1 MKKYKIPK
9 NSLQLPFKTNIS
21 VLLFS
26 SILLAFAFISL
37 SIVEGIQNNIQKNIS
52 QNYNSHWSISKSQD
66 TYSLESWWDTT
77 PDEITKLKDH
87 KYTRGITTRSTLK
100 ALYDNSPVYIT
111 VIEDNDTN
119 VFATEKTISSNQ
131 LHISSHLSKKLGVDV
146 GSNMS
151 FYIPSLDETLSN
163 LTVEY
168 IFEPVDFFYNNYGI
182 YIHNSSIS
190 NIVDSKHQ
198 RYHVRFLASPLLHLV
213 ESTLDND
220 LFKHNI
226 KRVDSYLDYQ
236 IGQLNSIKK
245 IIHQCIYLIYILLGF
260 VFFLYHYSTL
270 NQQKLDSYAYRNGF
284 IKRQIPILQFFT
296 SCIMRLVY
304 STILA
309 ILITL
314 AFVQL
319 SIPFDSS
326 YFTMPFY
333 PEYNLPL
340 TYSFSARL
348 PYLNSIPLGIILGI
362 ISNGALLLCMKYPNT
377 TPNTEYRFLII
388 TCIALLGCLI
398 SHQYVNTNFAREGR
412 NNYWRQN
419 FFGRYTLTSESY
431 HEYTSFGFSP
441 PSFSLP
447 VDSFNIFNENQL
459 SYMASYETY
468 GEISAI
474 ITNSSKT
481 TTPTK
486 KYIPIKSIQGN
497 LSQFSNILELLN
509 TNQIVV
515 GKNLENYFTKD
526 NSVSLHIFH
535 KDNKVELSNIQATI
549 VDIPIKT
556 FNDTVFINHS
566 YLMSLLGLGIDQT
579 TKLQFTGNKTYITPL
594 TNEQAVISSLGEN
607 TSYWNKLSDFSIW
620 ALFVQT
626 LLLGVCVAVFI
637 LAMMLSIYTKDNLF
651 INHIWGIKSTPLYQ
665 NSIIYACCFAVGV
678 SLSWFINL
686 IGCLQKQSLPDFLY
700 IPNLVPKD
708 INFSPNW
715 TVAPLLLVG
724 FALFFIIVYYIFMH
738 IIKQIQNTINKDY
751 LS

>member
-9 NSLQLPFKTNIS
+9 NILQLPFKTNIS

-37 SIVEGIQNNIQKNIS
+37 SIVEGIQNNIKKNIS
-52 QNYNSHWSISKSQD
+52 QNYNSHWSISKSKD

-77 PDEITKLKDH
+77 PDEITKLTDH
-87 KYTRGITTRSTLK
+87 EYIRGITTRSSLK

-131 LHISSHLSKKLGVDV
+131 LHISSHLAKKLGVDI
-146 GSNMS
+146 GSDMS
-151 FYIPSLDETLSN
+151 FYIPILDETLSN
-163 LTVEY
+163 LTVDD
-168 IFEPVDFFYNNYGI
+168 IFEPVDFFYGDYGI
-182 YIHNSSIS
+182 YIHYSSIS
-190 NIVDSKHQ
+190 NIIESKHQ

-213 ESTLDND
+213 ESTIDNN

-226 KRVDSYLDYQ
+226 KRVDSYLEYQ

-245 IIHQCIYLIYILLGF
+245 IIYRCIYLIYVLLGF

-270 NQQKLDSYAYRNGF
+270 HQQKLDSYAYRNGF
-284 IKRQIPILQFFT
+284 IKRQIPVLQFFT
-296 SCIMRLVY
+296 SCIMRLVS

-314 AFVQL
+314 AFVKL

-326 YFTMPFY
+326 SITMPFY
-333 PEYNLPL
+333 LEYNLPL
-340 TYSFSARL
+340 TYSFSAGL
-348 PYLNSIPLGIILGI
+348 PYLTSIPLGIILGI
-362 ISNGALLLCMKYPNT
+362 ISNGALLLCMKSPNI
-377 TPNTEYRFLII
+377 NTEYSFLIMI
-388 TCIALLGCLI
+388 FIALVGCLI
-398 SHQYVNTNFAREGR
+398 SHQYINTNFAREGR
-412 NNYWRQN
+412 NDYWRQN
-419 FFGRYTLTSESY
+419 FFGRYTLTSEHY

-447 VDSFNIFNENQL
+447 VDSFNIFNENQS

-474 ITNSSKT
+474 ATNSSKA
-481 TTPTK
+481 TPLTQ

-497 LSQFSNILELLN
+497 LSQFSNILEILN
-509 TNQIVV
+509 TNQIVA
-515 GKNLENYFTKD
+515 GRNLENYFAKD
-526 NSVSLHIFH
+526 NSVSLYIIH
-535 KDNKVELSNIQATI
+535 KDSKVALSNIQATVI
-549 VDIPIKT
+549 DIPIGA
-556 FNDTVFINHS
+556 FNDTVFVNHS
-566 YLMSLLGLGIDQT
+566 YLMSLLGLEIDQT

-637 LAMMLSIYTKDNLF
+637 LAMMLDIYAKDNLF
-651 INHIWGIKSTPLYQ
+651 INHIWGIKSNPLHQ

-708 INFSPNW
+708 ILFSPNW
-715 TVAPLLLVG
+715 IVAPLLLVG